1 MLMFGTGQ
9 KKKKDKRD
17 EINMPFSYQIF
28 RVSYK
33 KWNMQRVVVIK
44 YYVILVYIY
53 KYIFFYMVL

>member
-44 YYVILVYIY
+44 YYVILVYI
-53 KYIFFYMVL
+53 